1 MLVDVMEMLEVGVS
15 LLLGMESSSRLVKLL
30 REMVCSEM
38 LVLARPVVEG
48 KTVDLEDVA
57 AVA

>member
-1 MLVDVMEMLEVGVS
+1 MEMLEVDVS

-38 LVLARPVVEG
+38 SVLARFVLESRV
-48 KTVDLEDVA
+48 VDLEDLA
-57 AVA
+57 ALA

>member
-1 MLVDVMEMLEVGVS
+1 MEMLEVGVV
-15 LLLGMESSSRLVKLL
+15 LLLGMESSSGLVKLS

-38 LVLARPVVEG
+38 LVLAMPVVEG
-48 KTVDLEDVA
+48 KMVDLEDVA

>member
-1 MLVDVMEMLEVGVS
+1 MEVLEVGVA
-15 LLLGMESSSRLVKLL
+15 LLLGIESSSGLVKLS
-30 REMVCSEM
+30 REMVLSEM
-38 LVLARPVVEG
+38 SVFAMLVVEG

>member
-1 MLVDVMEMLEVGVS
+1 MEMLEVGVS

-38 LVLARPVVEG
+38 SVLARPVVEG

-57 AVA
+57 ALA